1 MSELIVIGFR
11 EPHRGLEVMS
21 ELWRLSEGLMTDLE
35 EAVVLSWNAQ
45 GKLIV
50 RQSVNLSTGEGV
62 RWGRFW
68 GAFIRSTLLCVH
80 TDQMT
85 AAARAV
91 AGVAGALSD
100 ESATHTSEMDVKWW
114 EEEIGL
120 PTGFLRD
127 VGAIIQ
133 PGDSAIFALLQHADP
148 LLLIQ
153 KMPNYGGTLLHT
165 ALDARQNAKVMAFL
179 AGSEPLNPVA
189 RRE

>member
-11 EPHRGLEVMS
+11 EPHRSLEVMS

-45 GKLIV
+45 GKLTV

-85 AAARAV
+85 AAAKAV
-91 AGVAGALSD
+91 TGVAGSLSD
-100 ESATHTSEMDVKWW
+100 EASETASEMDVKWW

>member
-11 EPHRGLEVMS
+11 EPHRSLEVMS

-45 GKLIV
+45 GKLTV

-68 GAFIRSTLLCVH
+68 GAFIRSTLLCVQ

-85 AAARAV
+85 AAAKAL

-100 ESATHTSEMDVKWW
+100 EASETASEMDVKWW

-120 PTGFLRD
+120 PTVFLRD
-127 VGAIIQ
+127 VGAMIQ
-133 PGDSAIFALLQHADP
+133 PGDSAIFALLQHSDP
-148 LLLIQ
+148 LLLIRT
-153 KMPNYGGTLLHT
+153 MPNYGGTLLHT
-165 ALDARQNAKVMAFL
+165 ALDARQKAKVMAFL
-179 AGSEPLNPVA
+179 AGSQPLNPVA

>member
-68 GAFIRSTLLCVH
+68 GAFIRSTLLCLH

-100 ESATHTSEMDVKWW
+100 ESATHTGEMDVKWW

-127 VGAIIQ
+127 VGAMIQ

-165 ALDARQNAKVMAFL
+165 ALDARQNAKVTAFL
-179 AGSEPLNPVA
+179 AGSEPLNSVA
-189 RRE
+189 G